1 MVDGKYTIRDLN
13 RQLDW
18 LLPDEEAATVAG
30 LVLHEARIIPDVG
43 QTFIF
48 HGVRFEILKRQR
60 NQITL
65 LKVRKWD

>member
-1 MVDGKYTIRDLN
+1 MDGKYTIRDLN